1 MSNKFRMRTA
11 LDVDDVL
18 LECIPYAIKLANEK
32 YHYDPPLTIY
42 EVNNWGKLGT
52 RADVIFEFFEDPEF
66 FKNQP
71 IIEGAKEFVKKLSK
85 LTEIFISTSIDPR
98 FMGIRAE
105 RILKEFPEIPAGNIF
120 MGSRK
125 EMINVDILLDDGMHN
140 VFKSQAAFPI
150 LMRRPWNQNATGML
164 AVNTYDEFL
173 NLIQVI
179 KLSYLQ
185 EEKTLNNSGIVVLVG
200 PSGSG
205 KSKLAKMLADSNPN
219 YEKLKSY
226 TTADPTAV
234 YENDWYNYISKD
246 EFNDLQ
252 ANGAFFESTMYAGH
266 GYGSKKEDVDK
277 ILKNGKVVIATMDI
291 CGAMTLKSHYDNVIT
306 IYIKKNR
313 KELLSSILK
322 KKCSDED
329 KVNRLISIDDEKR
342 NEDICDYSVSVTNTN
357 YLGAFSKII
366 NIITGKK

>member
-1 MSNKFRMRTA
+1 MSNKFRLRTA

-32 YHYDPPLTIY
+32 YKYNPPLTIH
-42 EVNNWGKLGT
+42 EVNNWGHLGT
-52 RADVIFEFFEDPEF
+52 RADVIFEFFEYPEF

-71 IIEGAKEFVKKLSK
+71 VIEGAKEFVKKLSK

-105 RILKEFPEIPAGNIF
+105 RLLKEFPEIPAQNIF

-173 NLIQVI
+173 NLINVI
-179 KLSYLQ
+179 KQSYLQ
-185 EEKTLNNSGIVVLVG
+185 EEKRINNSGIVVLVG

-205 KSKLAKMLADSNPN
+205 KSKLAKMLVDSDSK
-219 YEKLKSY
+219 YVKLKSY
-226 TTADPTAV
+226 TTADPTAI
-234 YENDWYNYISKD
+234 YENDWYNYISKQ
-246 EFNDLQ
+246 EFIKLQ
-252 ANGAFFESTMYAGH
+252 EQGAFFESTMYAGH
-266 GYGSKKEDVDK
+266 CYGSKKEDVDK
-277 ILKNGKVVIATMDI
+277 ILNQGKVVIATMDI

-322 KKCSDED
+322 KRCNDEE

-357 YLGAFSKII
+357 YQEGFNKIKE
-366 NIITGKK
+366 IIVGK